1 MIVLETEIKGLL
13 KDHRARHSEF
23 QIDNFIIGSE
33 PCAWARYRQSLR
45 EIDSRWGLLVSSRE
59 ELELFDLSRDRGWP
73 FGRRAKIR
81 LSRRKRSRAA
91 LVKNIA
97 ETERE
102 LERFVEIAIQ
112 LKDEIGPV
120 ENGKREL
127 LEADSWRQKAVRMSA
142 LDLLV
147 NRGISHTTMDFILKL
162 PIKDRQ
168 MVINVISPDAN
179 PDPLRLLGM
188 YED

>member
-1 MIVLETEIKGLL
+1 MIEYGIKLIL
-13 KDHRARHSEF
+13 KDFQPMHSEF
-23 QIDNFIIGSE
+23 QIDNFIVGAESC
-33 PCAWARYRQSLR
+33 PWARYKQALR
-45 EIDSRWGLLVSSRE
+45 EIDSRWSSLVSSRE
-59 ELELFDLSRDRGWP
+59 DLELFDLSRSRGWP

-112 LKDEIGPV
+112 LKDEIGPI